1 MPPSTKIFYSYTGS
15 RQKLVLEINTPCS
28 PNSDLSLNM
37 WFKRHVLCKS
47 IVKKGAHEGP
57 KVLKKYIGTHEGLKE
72 KKINIFEHMKVQV
85 YKKMMST

>member
-1 MPPSTKIFYSYTGS
+1 
-15 RQKLVLEINTPCS
+15 
-28 PNSDLSLNM
+28 M